1 MDTDENIAIIKQL
14 IKEPIIEII
23 KEKHKNANSARTV
36 RLF

>member
-23 KEKHKNANSARTV
+23 KEKNKNKW
-36 RLF
+36 